1 MEKTDKK
8 TNKKPKK
15 LERRIHF
22 SLWYVLFGIVAMY
35 LLETFLLKQTIERI
49 SYSEF
54 KQMVKRGQI
63 KESLIGQEK
72 ITGTFFSDLSKLD
85 SLRQIHG
92 FSPDTCSTAEL
103 LKSQHQRFWAWLDS
117 LLQSA
122 PLKDKKAL
130 HQKLALANF
139 ETTRVEDPDL
149 VNELEKIGIE
159 FAGKPDR
166 GWFFNFMLIWAFPLL
181 ILVAIWG
188 FIFRRMNP
196 TGGMLSIGKSK
207 AKVYVE
213 GQTKV
218 AFKDVAGIDEAV
230 EEVKEVVEFLKSPSK
245 FQSLGGRIPK
255 GVLLVGPPG
264 TGKTL
269 LAKAVAGEASVPFF
283 SMSGSDFVEM
293 FVGVGAARVRDLFQ
307 QAAQRAPC
315 IIFIDELDALGKA
328 RSISPMTGGH
338 DEREQTLNQL
348 LTEMDGFDSNIGVI
362 IMAATNRPEILDL
375 ALLRPGRF
383 DRQVVVDRPDINGR
397 EAILKVH
404 SRNVKLADNVDL
416 RVIAARTPGFVG
428 ADLANVI
435 NEAALLAARSGK
447 KKVEML
453 DLEEAIDRVIA
464 GLERKSRVL
473 NKHEKEIV
481 AYHEAGHAVVGA
493 SLPNT
498 DPIHRVSIIPRG
510 VMALGYT
517 LQLPTEDRYLM
528 TKSELESRLKVLLGG
543 RVAEEITFKE
553 ISTGAQNDL
562 ERATQIAR
570 SMVVE
575 YGMSEKLGPLS
586 YSSGQRSLYLGL
598 QLPESRPYSE
608 QIAAEIDK
616 EVRLIVENAYKEV
629 KNLLTRKKQKLQE
642 LAKRLL
648 ETEIV
653 EREDLYHI
661 LGIKDTK
668 NA

>member
-1 MEKTDKK
+1 MNDQKK
-8 TNKKPKK
+8 KLTKKPKK
-15 LERRIHF
+15 LEKRIHF
-22 SLWYVLFGIVAMY
+22 SLWYILFGILAMY
-35 LLETFLLKQTIERI
+35 LLETMILKEKIVKLP
-49 SYSEF
+49 YSQF
-54 KQMVKRGQI
+54 KEMVREGQV
-63 KESLIGQEK
+63 KECMIGQEK
-72 ITGTFFSDLSKLD
+72 ITGTFFSDKTKLD
-85 SLRQIHG
+85 SLRQVFG
-92 FSPDTCSTAEL
+92 FSPDTSSSIQH
-103 LKSQHQRFWAWLDS
+103 LKNHHQKFWAWVDS
-117 LLQSA
+117 LAQQASSGQQ
-122 PLKDKKAL
+122 KKLTKKYEAT
-130 HQKLALANF
+130 NF
-139 ETTRVEDPDL
+139 ETTRVEDPEL
-149 VNELEKIGIE
+149 VNQLEAKGIE
-159 FAGKPDR
+159 FSGKPDR
-166 GWFFNFMLIWAFPLL
+166 GWFISFLLVWIFPLL
-181 ILVAIWG
+181 ILFAIWG
-188 FIFRRMNP
+188 FVFRRMNP

-213 GQTKV
+213 GQTDIT
-218 AFKDVAGIDEAV
+218 FKDVAGVDEAV
-230 EEVKEVVEFLKSPSK
+230 EEVSEVVEFLKNPAK
-245 FQSLGGRIPK
+245 FQSLGGRIPR

-269 LAKAVAGEASVPFF
+269 LARAVAGEARVPFF

-328 RSISPMTGGH
+328 RSISPISGGH

-348 LTEMDGFDSNIGVI
+348 LSEMDGFDPNIGVI

-383 DRQVVVDRPDINGR
+383 DRQVVVDRPDIKGR

-404 SRNVKLADNVDL
+404 SRNVKLVPEVDL

-435 NEAALLAARSGK
+435 NEAALLAARAGK
-447 KKVEML
+447 KKVEL
-453 DLEEAIDRVIA
+453 SDLEEAIDRVVA

-481 AYHEAGHAVVGA
+481 AYHEAGHAIVGA
-493 SLPNT
+493 SLSNT

-510 VMALGYT
+510 VAALGYT

-528 TKSELESRLKVLLGG
+528 TKSELESRLKTFLGG
-543 RVAEEITFKE
+543 RVAEEITFNE
-553 ISTGAQNDL
+553 VSTGAQNDL

-598 QLPESRPYSE
+598 QVPESRPYSE
-608 QIAAEIDK
+608 QIAAEIDN
-616 EVRLIVENAYKEV
+616 EVRHIVETAYKQV
-629 KNLLTRKKQKLQE
+629 KALLTEKQDKLE
-642 LAKRLL
+642 VLATRLL
-648 ETEIV
+648 DAEIV
-653 EREDLYHI
+653 ESEELNQI
-661 LGIKDTK
+661 LGLETS
-668 NA
+668 